1 MKYPI
6 KLALVSLTFLAATG
20 VVSASPP
27 FVDYQWK
34 ISSDAC
40 LENAKRVL
48 REAGFKRSDS
58 TGTSEVV
65 GLKGEYKGIV
75 ACIGEGSEIAVFIVA
90 GPSYPPARK
99 LAMEMKGN
107 F

>member
-1 MKYPI
+1 MKYPT
-6 KLALVSLTFLAATG
+6 KLALVSMTFLAASVTY
-20 VVSASPP
+20 ASPP

-58 TGTSEVV
+58 TGTHEVV
-65 GLKGEYKGIV
+65 GMKGEYKGIV
-75 ACIGEGSEIAVFIVA
+75 ACVGEASDVAVFIVA
-90 GPSYPPARK
+90 GPSYPQAQK

>member
-1 MKYPI
+1 MKYLN
-6 KLALVSLTFLAATG
+6 KLALVSMTFLAATG

-34 ISSDAC
+34 ISSDDC
-40 LENAKRVL
+40 LGNAKRVL
-48 REAGFKRSDS
+48 REAGFKRGDS

-75 ACIGEGSEIAVFIVA
+75 ACIGEGSDVAVFIVA
-90 GPSYPPARK
+90 GPSYPQAQK
-99 LAMEMKGN
+99 LAKEMKRN